1 MNKDRFSNSRLSQIG
16 SLKELQATQRKVA
29 TRIEILE
36 DKFEHGSWSLFNV
49 DSMLYGLARKAA
61 GIKQAWDGA
70 KEIFVN
76 LRSKAKGA
84 ERKAEVKTE
93 SLPEKQPAKPAE
105 PKGEKRGDKAKE
117 GKSRRSKNAKKEKNA
132 EVVAAEVAE
141 IKEVPVVESAEV
153 VVETPEV
160 VEGVAP
166 AVEVAEV
173 VEVAAEPA
181 AEGAKPKSSRRR
193 RGGRR
198 RKKAPAESSAE
209 A

>member
-16 SLKELQATQRKVA
+16 SLKELQATERKVA

-76 LRSKAKGA
+76 LRSKTKGT

-93 SLPEKQPAKPAE
+93 SLPEKQSAKPTE

-117 GKSRRSKNAKKEKNA
+117 SKSRRSKNAKKEKNA
-132 EVVAAEVAE
+132 EVTE

-160 VEGVAP
+160 VESVAP